1 MNWLVYNSE
10 EGFANIVKLSSQK
23 DRISNQVPENI
34 SNQVPENISNQV
46 PENISNQVHETIS
59 N

>member
-46 PENISNQVHETIS
+46 HETIS